1 MFCTLNQNVKK
12 GKGKGKE
19 TKKAFIF
26 KADLPFSQERRISLR
41 FLVAQMEVGATMS
54 VEDAR

>member
-1 MFCTLNQNVKK
+1 MLKK